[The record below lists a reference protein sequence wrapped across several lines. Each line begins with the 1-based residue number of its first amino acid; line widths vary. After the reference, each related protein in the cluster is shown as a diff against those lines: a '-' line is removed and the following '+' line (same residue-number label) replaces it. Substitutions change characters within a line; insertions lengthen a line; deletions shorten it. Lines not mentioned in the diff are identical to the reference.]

1 MDYSY
6 DHEVG
11 QHIRT
16 AREERNLTQE
26 QLAARLQVNG
36 CDMTRSALAKIEAGQ
51 RHIYLFE
58 LRVLREVLNVAYET
72 LLP

>member
-6 DHEVG
+6 DKKAG
-11 QHIRT
+11 KRIRA
-16 AREERNLTQE
+16 ARERRGLTQE
-26 QLAARLQVNG
+26 QLAARLQVHN
-36 CDMTRSALAKIEAGQ
+36 CDITRSALAKIEAGQ

-58 LRVLREVLNVAYET
+58 LRVLREILDVPYED

>member
-6 DHEVG
+6 DREVG
-11 QHIRT
+11 QRVR
-16 AREERNLTQE
+16 AVRERRGLTQE
-26 QLAARLQVNG
+26 QLAARLQTHD
-36 CDMTRSALAKIEAGQ
+36 CDITRSALAKIEAGQ

-58 LRVLREVLNVAYET
+58 LRVLREILDVPYEN